1 MEGNTTMKK
10 TSRLFKTLLM
20 LAPVLFAG
28 ALMADETDIYF
39 AQTTTANPN
48 ILFVLDNSGSM
59 NCTDPSTG
67 AVIPSCLSGGKTR
80 MQVLQESFATVMDA
94 VPSNL
99 NIGLMRYGGHTSNN
113 ANGVSFPV
121 KPVDLDADKNGSA
134 WDIIKAAIDPG
145 LDNLPNPSA
154 KQPVRTFLQDVA
166 NDWSAEGYTPIVDS
180 LYEAARYYRG
190 ESVLSGRLLPDN
202 VRAAHP
208 ATYTGSLAADPAACS
223 APTECVQE
231 WGTCYETIV
240 PGSCHTQNVD
250 ECVNWGIV
258 DYNGCCWVSTG
269 VDEAGNATGG
279 YCSSYSC
286 PNWGCLGG
294 SVSVPRTVCQQYT
307 CDEETVTGTATYK
320 SPIEYECQSNYIVLM
335 SDGKPEYQGTGG
347 ASGTDVFP
355 RYVDDVKALVGGSC
369 ANAPNGYNSGTC
381 GPELT
386 KYLLEYDQASSV
398 TGNQYI
404 QTFTIGFGLDDV
416 NATNY
421 LKALA
426 SASGGA
432 VAANDE
438 ESLKLA
444 FKDVIKQIQAG
455 ASPKQQLAGEAT
467 SQMLA
472 SNSRLPSLA
481 GGAKNEKQAAGAA
494 SASSLAVG
502 GLDKDQRRLLS
513 TLFNPLMYWRTL
525 AAGGFF
531 EATDTESLIKAFSSI
546 INQVTASASSFSS
559 PTYEVDQKTLLANSE
574 YVYIPVFDR
583 NNLPLWPG
591 NLKKFKRDSD
601 GKLIGKN
608 GLEAV
613 NEKGVFQPTAQ
624 DFWSNT
630 VDGVDVTS
638 GGAANKLP
646 LPDNRKLFTHTSDVT
661 TAPPMALLNSTNV
674 TPDMLGLAA
683 TDTATR
689 NALVDFIRGKKAD
702 GTPRYH
708 MGDMLNGKPQ
718 IISYGMGSYILAAS
732 NEGYLHAIDTN
743 TGIEQ
748 WAFMPKSLLKNV
760 KTFYDNNLPKTH
772 VSGIDGGMN
781 IWRFQYDSDGDG
793 KLTATDLYKTYVYF
807 GLRQGGSE
815 YYMLDITNILSPSI
829 VWHISN
835 ATTGFAELGQAWS
848 KPALA
853 KMRLPVDASGN
864 ISTTENTTTHK
875 SDLFDVLV
883 FGGGYDPVKNNE
895 NTTSPAYTR
904 PADSK
909 GRDVFIVEA
918 KTGKLL
924 WSLRV
929 NVSGAAAK
937 LKDSIPG
944 DIRVLDMDR
953 NGALDRL
960 YFADTGG
967 NVWRVDMDVDVKDG
981 LPSSPND
988 TFYNYTKARFSQF
1001 ADLGGSGVNK
1011 RMFFY
1016 EPDVAL
1022 FEANGKT
1029 VMTLAI
1035 GSGYRTRPLNQGDD
1049 RFYVMIDRNPYN
1061 DPDTS
1066 IFPIKEDTKL
1076 VSITKADGTD
1086 NTTQI
1091 GGSKTL
1097 LTETTLSGWYY
1108 DLSTGEKV
1116 LAPATTVLGKAVF
1129 TTFSSEAGTSTDP
1142 CAAPPNSAYAYVV
1155 DLLSGAAVADL
1166 DRSGDGVNE
1175 RSVVAGVNEILDAAQ
1190 VVFRA
1195 PSDASG
1201 NACTGANNC
1210 NSQFVEVRVGKMSL
1224 PLVDKTNTANANVDI
1239 GDVMPRTFWRELLPG
1254 GE

>member
-1 MEGNTTMKK
+1 MKK
-10 TSRLFKTLLM
+10 TSRLFNTLLM
-20 LAPVLFAG
+20 LVTLLFA
-28 ALMADETDIYF
+28 ASLMADETDIYF
-39 AQTTTANPN
+39 AQTTAANPN
-48 ILFVLDNSGSM
+48 VLFIMDNSGSM
-59 NCTDPSTG
+59 NCTDPNTG
-67 AVIPSCLSGGKTR
+67 NVIASCLSGGKTR
-80 MQVLQESFATVMDA
+80 MEVLKDVFGTLMDS

-99 NIGLMRYGGHTSNN
+99 NIGLMRYGGHKDYR
-113 ANGVSFPV
+113 ANGVSFPA
-121 KPVDLDADKNGSA
+121 KPVDLDKDGNGSA
-134 WDIIKAAIDPG
+134 WDIITARIAPG
-145 LDNLPNPSA
+145 LDNLPNPTGA
-154 KQPVRTFLQDVA
+154 KQPVREFLKDVV

-180 LYEAARYYRG
+180 LYEAALYYRG
-190 ESVLSGRLLPDN
+190 EDVLWGKRPPEM
-202 VRAAHP
+202 VQAAHP
-208 ATYTGSLAADPAACS
+208 ASYTGTAGWDRAGGYCTDPWPCMKAYCYPDDYVVS
-223 APTECVQE
+223 DCKIQSYPVCTKWQDVPT
-231 WGTCYETIV
+231 G
-240 PGSCHTQNVD
+240 
-250 ECVNWGIV
+250 
-258 DYNGCCWVSTG
+258 GCCVYEEHY
-269 VDEAGNATGG
+269 DEAGNFTGAT
-279 YCSSYSC
+279 CKD
-286 PNWGCLGG
+286 NN
-294 SVSVPRTVCQQYT
+294 YT
-307 CDEETVTGTATYK
+307 CPTSECAQTENQDTEICQAKSCEGAGTGDAKYV

-335 SDGKPEYQGTGG
+335 SDGKPEYPSWRANPLSADAIATLTGQ
-347 ASGTDVFP
+347 D
-355 RYVDDVKALVGGSC
+355 C
-369 ANAPNGYNSGTC
+369 ANSTPNGYAHGAC

-386 KYLLEYDQASSV
+386 NFLLTHDQAPWLS
-398 TGNQYI
+398 GNQYI
-404 QTFTIGFGLDDV
+404 QTFTIGFGLDDN
-416 NATNY
+416 NATDY

-426 SASGGA
+426 STSSGA
-432 VAANDE
+432 LAANDAD
-438 ESLKLA
+438 SLKQA
-444 FKDVIKQIQAG
+444 FQTVIKQIRAG
-455 ASPKQQLAGEAT
+455 TYSKQQLAGNAAT
-467 SQMLA
+467 EILA
-472 SNSRLPSLA
+472 SSSRVPLPAPGVRNKGQIQDSNTLA
-481 GGAKNEKQAAGAA
+481 LGNLNDDE
-494 SASSLAVG
+494 
-502 GLDKDQRRLLS
+502 RRLL
-513 TLFNPLMYWRTL
+513 TALLNPMNYWRTL
-525 AAGGFF
+525 AADGFF
-531 EATDTESLIKAFSSI
+531 PATDTDSLLKAFNSI
-546 INQVTASASSFSS
+546 INKVTASASSFSS
-559 PTYEVDQKTLLANSE
+559 PTYEVDQKTLLSNNE

-608 GLEAV
+608 GKEAV

-630 VDGVDVTS
+630 VDGVDVTA

-646 LPDNRKLFTHTSDVT
+646 LPDNRKLFTHTSDAT
-661 TAPPMALLNSTNV
+661 SAPAMVQLNTTNV
-674 TPDMLGLAA
+674 TPAMLGLAA
-683 TDTATR
+683 TDTTTR
-689 NALVDFIRGKKAD
+689 NALVNFIRGKKAD

-718 IISYGMGSYILAAS
+718 IVSYGSGSYILAAS
-732 NEGYLHAIDTN
+732 NEGYLHAIDTE

-748 WAFMPKSLLKNV
+748 WAFMPKSLLKNA

-835 ATTGFAELGQAWS
+835 ATTGFGELGQAWS

-883 FGGGYDPVKNNE
+883 FGGGYDPAKNNE
-895 NTTSPAYTR
+895 NTASPAYTR

-918 KTGKLL
+918 RTGKLL
-924 WSLRV
+924 WSLRT
-929 NVSGAAAK
+929 NVSGAAA
-937 LKDSIPG
+937 LLNDSIPG

-960 YFADTGG
+960 YFTDTGG

-981 LPSSPND
+981 LPSTND
-988 TFYNYTKARFSQF
+988 TWYDYSKARLSQF
-1001 ADLGGSGVNK
+1001 AQLGGSGTNK

-1029 VMTLAI
+1029 IMTLAV
-1035 GSGYRTRPLNQGDD
+1035 GSGYRTRPLNQGAD
-1049 RFYVMIDRNPYN
+1049 RFYVLVDRNPYN

-1066 IFPIKEDTKL
+1066 IFPIKEDSKL
-1076 VSITKADGTD
+1076 VSLTKADGSD

-1091 GGSKTL
+1091 GGGKTL
-1097 LTETTLSGWYY
+1097 LTETSLNGWYY
-1108 DLSTGEKV
+1108 SLPSKGEKV
-1116 LAPATTVLGKAVF
+1116 LAPAVTVLGKVVF

-1142 CAAPPNSAYAYVV
+1142 CEAPPNSAYAYVV

-1166 DRSGDGVNE
+1166 NRSGDGVNE
-1175 RSVVAGVNEILDAAQ
+1175 RSVVAGVNEILDSAQ
-1190 VVFRA
+1190 VVFRS

-1201 NACTGANNC
+1201 NACTGPSNC
-1210 NSQFVEVRVGKMSL
+1210 NSQFVEIRIGKMSL
-1224 PLVDKTNTANANVDI
+1224 PLVDKTNTANANVNI
-1239 GDVMPRTFWRELLPG
+1239 GDVMPRTFWRELLPDG
-1254 GE
+1254 Q

>member
-1 MEGNTTMKK
+1 MKQ
-10 TSRLFKTLLM
+10 TSLLFKTLLI
-20 LAPVLFAG
+20 LTPLLFAG
-28 ALMADETDIYF
+28 RVMADETDIYF
-39 AQTTTANPN
+39 AQTTAANPN
-48 ILFVLDNSGSM
+48 ILFLLDNSGSM
-59 NCTDPSTG
+59 ESNKIGS
-67 AVIPSCLSGGKTR
+67 KTR
-80 MQVLQESFATVMDA
+80 MQVLQESFSAVMNA
-94 VPSNL
+94 VPGNL
-99 NIGLMRYGGHTSNN
+99 NIGLMRYGGHSANA

-121 KPVDLDADKNGSA
+121 KPLELDTDGNGSA
-134 WDIIKAAIDPG
+134 WDIIKDATPLG
-145 LDNLPNPSA
+145 LDNLPNPYN

-166 NDWSAEGYTPIVDS
+166 NDWGAEGYTPIVDS

-190 ESVLSGRLLPDN
+190 EDVLSGRLPPAH

-208 ATYTGSLAADPAACS
+208 ATYTGTLGPDPAACS
-223 APTECVQE
+223 APTDCVQD
-231 WGTCYETIV
+231 WGECWQTIV
-240 PGSCHTQNVD
+240 PGSCHTQKVN
-250 ECVNWGIV
+250 ECANWGIV
-258 DYNGCCWVSTG
+258 DYTACCWVSTG
-269 VDEAGNATGG
+269 SDEAGNATGG

-286 PNWGCLGG
+286 PNWGCKGG

-307 CDEETVTGTATYK
+307 CDEEAVTGTATYK

-335 SDGKPEYQGTGG
+335 SDGKPEYQGGWGTN
-347 ASGTDVFP
+347 GTDVLP
-355 RYVDDVKALVGGSC
+355 RYVNDVKTLVGGAC
-369 ANAPNGYNSGTC
+369 ANAPNGYKSGTC

-386 KYLLEYDQASSV
+386 KFLLEHDQAPSLS
-398 TGNQYI
+398 GNQYI
-404 QTFTIGFGLDDV
+404 QTFTIGFGLNDA

-426 SASGGA
+426 SVSSGA

-444 FKDVIKQIQAG
+444 FKDVLKQIQAG
-455 ASPKQQLAGEAT
+455 TSSKQQLAGEPAN
-467 SQMLA
+467 QILA
-472 SNSRLPSLA
+472 SSSRMPALSDGNKGRQGNPHSPLPS
-481 GGAKNEKQAAGAA
+481 
-494 SASSLAVG
+494 SLTMDT
-502 GLDKDQRRLLS
+502 LDKDEQRLLA
-513 TLFNPLMYWRTL
+513 TLFNPFGYWRTL

-531 EATDTESLIKAFSSI
+531 AATDTESLINAFSSI

-591 NLKKFKRDSD
+591 NLKKFKRDSN
-601 GKLIGKN
+601 GKLVGKN

-624 DFWSNT
+624 DFWSNS
-630 VDGVDVTS
+630 VDGVDVTA

-646 LPDNRKLFTHTSDVT
+646 LPNNRKLFTHTSD
-661 TAPPMALLNSTNV
+661 ATNNPAIVKLDSSHV
-674 TPDMLGLAA
+674 TPEMLGLA
-683 TDTATR
+683 TSDNTAR
-689 NALVDFIRGKKAD
+689 NNLVNFIRGKKAD

-718 IISYGMGSYILAAS
+718 IISTATGNYILVAT
-732 NEGYLHAIDTN
+732 NEGYLHLIDTE

-760 KTFYDNNLPKTH
+760 KTFYDNNTPKTH

-781 IWRFQYDSDGDG
+781 IWRFQYDSDNDG
-793 KLTATDLYKTYVYF
+793 LLTATDLYKTYVYF

-815 YYMLDITNILSPSI
+815 YYMLDITNILNPGI
-829 VWHISN
+829 VWHISD

-864 ISTTENTTTHK
+864 ISMTENTLTHA
-875 SDLFDVLV
+875 SQLFDVLV
-883 FGGGYDPVKNNE
+883 FGGGYDPIKNNE
-895 NTTSPAYTR
+895 NTTDPPYNR

-909 GRDVFIVEA
+909 GRDVFIIEA

-924 WSLRV
+924 WSLRS
-929 NVSGAAAK
+929 NIFGANGK
-937 LKDSIPG
+937 LKDSVPG

-967 NVWRVDMDVDVKDG
+967 NVWRVDMDVDVKDRLQG
-981 LPSSPND
+981 GPND
-988 TFYNYTKARFSQF
+988 TFYNYSKANLSKF
-1001 ADLGGSGVNK
+1001 ANLGGKGINQ

-1022 FEANGKT
+1022 FETGGKT

-1049 RFYVMIDRNPYN
+1049 RFYVMIDRNPYD
-1061 DPDTS
+1061 DPDPS
-1066 IFPIKEDTKL
+1066 IFPIKENKKL
-1076 VSITKADGTD
+1076 VSLTKADGTD
-1086 NTTQI
+1086 NTGKI
-1091 GGSKTL
+1091 GDNKTL
-1097 LTETTLSGWYY
+1097 LTETTLNGWYY
-1108 DLSTGEKV
+1108 SLPTGEKV
-1116 LAPATTVLGKAVF
+1116 LAPATTVLGKVIF
-1129 TTFSSEAGTSTDP
+1129 TTFSSEAGTATDP
-1142 CAAPPNSAYAYVV
+1142 CDAPPNSAYAYAL

-1166 DRSGDGVNE
+1166 NRSGDGVNE

-1201 NACTGANNC
+1201 NACTSANNC

-1224 PLVDKTNTANANVDI
+1224 PLVDKTNTANASVNIGNVL
-1239 GDVMPRTFWRELLPG
+1239 PRAFWREVLPAG
-1254 GE
+1254 H